1 MKNKNLLI
9 LGVSGNI
16 GYEITKLFINKKFN
30 IIGLDKKRTQ
40 KIEKLKKFKN
50 FKFVKFNLLDKN
62 FVQKFSKIIK
72 KITHL

>member
-30 IIGLDKKRTQ
+30 IIGLDKKEH
-40 KIEKLKKFKN
+40 KKLK
-50 FKFVKFNLLDKN
+50 
-62 FVQKFSKIIK
+62 S
-72 KITHL
+72 